1 MKVMNDSAPSFIRR
15 PGAVTLARV
24 IVNPIGFTALG
35 LVASPSPLSTRTKFT
50 PNSHQIY

>member
-35 LVASPSPLSTRTKFT
+35 LASPTPLSTRTKFT